1 MSCRKDSVEQPV
13 KSALLTT
20 YLGPAVQQVCLTLVS
35 SNAFVKVQSQTWLIH
50 LNTPETK
57 FLGGECRTILQTKA
71 AQTRQRVDNK
81 SFKRQ
86 SLKGRTVCLL
96 FSAPAGSPS
105 PGMLPDKLGVI
116 GLPRSRLQDPTSTS
130 SFPAQLLP
138 EVFLDCG
145 LSTDLLPRVLYS
157 HHRSQHILIHPFLS
171 GVHKHL
177 KSSEVVG
184 PILPIMDLSPTW
196 VCPLAHCWFSPEVDP
211 FCKCSHISSIFERGP
226 RETLSKW
233 HRRNKGCAVK
243 PETSVGDQSLIPWGT
258 LESEKNTHLAATSP
272 ERRG

>member
-1 MSCRKDSVEQPV
+1 MEQRV
-13 KSALLTT
+13 KSVLLTT
-20 YLGPAVQQVCLTLVS
+20 YLGPTVQQVCLALVS

-50 LNTPETK
+50 LNTPEIK
-57 FLGGECRTILQTKA
+57 FLGAECRTILQTKA

-86 SLKGRTVCLL
+86 NLKGWTVCLW
-96 FSAPAGSPS
+96 FSALAGSPS

-138 EVFLDCG
+138 EIFLDCG

-157 HHRSQHILIHPFLS
+157 HHRSQHILTYPFLS

-184 PILPIMDLSPTW
+184 PILQIMDLSPTW
-196 VCPLAHCWFSPEVDP
+196 VCPLAHCWFSPEADP

-226 RETLSKW
+226 RETLSK
-233 HRRNKGCAVK
+233 
-243 PETSVGDQSLIPWGT
+243 
-258 LESEKNTHLAATSP
+258 
-272 ERRG
+272 